1 MQILD
6 YIRYQEWVTEFHIL
20 TTEILKDEVEFSTSL
35 KGIN

>member
-1 MQILD
+1 MEDTKKQ
-6 YIRYQEWVTEFHIL
+6 VTEFHIL